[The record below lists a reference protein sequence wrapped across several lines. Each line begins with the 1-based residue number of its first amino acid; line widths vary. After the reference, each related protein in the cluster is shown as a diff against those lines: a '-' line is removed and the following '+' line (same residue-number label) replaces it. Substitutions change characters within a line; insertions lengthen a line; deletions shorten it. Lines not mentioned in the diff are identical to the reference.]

1 MQWVPKTWKQEAQT
15 SRTADLSHSSNGNPW
30 NGLVNF
36 RGQHALATVD
46 YYSGFLT
53 YDTLVDETTEAVT
66 AVLKNVFRKF
76 GLAEK
81 IISDKGPCFKSD
93 DFRRFCHQFEIG
105 HVTSSPYHHQSNGYA
120 ERAIATVEQILKKS
134 TSDIDI
140 TKALTTYLDTPV
152 SNNLPSPAEL
162 FYSRP
167 INTRLSIAMTPALLT
182 DQQKSQLSEKRSAHL
197 EPIKQ
202 DNYIY
207 LPGQPIWFTDDDSD
221 EWKPGYIESKD
232 TSPDLYWIINDK
244 TNRRNKRDIKPRYAA
259 VAQQWPQAQ
268 IPIRC
273 PVNLSDENLTPLN
286 PPTFLLALI
295 NLKIFSSPYHN
306 SNINTFLCQWQIHG
320 KYFSPYIYVVGW
332 RLAHISASKLESWVC
347 LLD

>member
-1 MQWVPKTWKQEAQT
+1 MKGSRIVIPKSMRPGILSRLHDAHKGLT
-15 SRTADLSHSSNGNPW
+15 STLQRARRTVYCPKIQDDISEMVQKCNEFQRHGNKKP
-30 NGLVNF
+30 
-36 RGQHALATVD
+36 RPPERQISATH
-46 YYSGFLT
+46 
-53 YDTLVDETTEAVT
+53 
-66 AVLKNVFRKF
+66 
-76 GLAEK
+76 
-81 IISDKGPCFKSD
+81 PM
-93 DFRRFCHQFEIG
+93 EILG
-105 HVTSSPYHHQSNGYA
+105 M
-120 ERAIATVEQILKKS
+120 ILKKS

-167 INTRLSIAMTPALLT
+167 INTRLSVAMTPALLT

-244 TNRRNKRDIKPRYAA
+244 TNRHRRTGTVGPGGAETLLPEKNGMGLKPNKQPYEMDNKTCVEIVVYKPC
-259 VAQQWPQAQ
+259 Q
-268 IPIRC
+268 
-273 PVNLSDENLTPLN
+273 
-286 PPTFLLALI
+286 LA
-295 NLKIFSSPYHN
+295 
-306 SNINTFLCQWQIHG
+306 
-320 KYFSPYIYVVGW
+320 
-332 RLAHISASKLESWVC
+332 
-347 LLD
+347 